1 MKWSNMKDPK
11 ELPLEDQPDHKHDA
25 LLKKLGLVH
34 IGEVIQSDGE
44 IVLLRDQAI
53 AELRKALLAQDNR
66 LTGKSSEEIE
76 AILTPI
82 CREHANRFEERAM
95 AVMRDYHGEN
105 KKESSS

>member
-1 MKWSNMKDPK
+1 MKDTK
-11 ELPLEDQPDHKHDA
+11 ELPPEDQPDPEYDA

-34 IGEVIQSDGE
+34 IGEAVQGDGE
-44 IVLLRDQAI
+44 VVLLRDQAC
-53 AELRKALLAQDNR
+53 AELRKALLAQVDK
-66 LTGKSSEEIE
+66 LVGKSCEEIE

-95 AVMRDYHGEN
+95 AVMRDYSGEK